1 MNRKIVEENSKQNEI
16 LHAMTSNYEQVLKK
30 QIELLTE
37 NKALSEEK
45 EGQDKVFNENVEKLT
60 QEYEV
65 QIKDFEGKVKAN
77 VKKIQDLSGG
87 NIINRLLK
95 NTRFRQAMEARGCSL
110 ESLEKQSQL

>member
-1 MNRKIVEENSKQNEI
+1 
-16 LHAMTSNYEQVLKK
+16 MTSNYESVLKK

-37 NKALSEEK
+37 NKGFSEQK
-45 EGQDKVFNENVEKLT
+45 ESQDQIFNENVEKLT

-65 QIKDFEGKVKAN
+65 QIKQFETKVKNN

-95 NTRFRQAMEARGCSL
+95 NQRFRQAMLARGCSL
-110 ESLEKQSQL
+110 DSL

>member
-1 MNRKIVEENSKQNEI
+1 
-16 LHAMTSNYEQVLKK
+16 
-30 QIELLTE
+30 
-37 NKALSEEK
+37 
-45 EGQDKVFNENVEKLT
+45 VEKLT

-95 NTRFRQAMEARGCSL
+95 NTRFRQAM
-110 ESLEKQSQL
+110 